1 VYGSSANGVQGIT
14 TSAGA
19 SGVYAENLS
28 GGGFGVAGRT
38 TGTGYAVFGDNA
50 NPNGWAGNFN
60 GNVSVVGN
68 QFFGSQVRQM
78 LNLWGTQ
85 YGIGVQAYTMYFRT
99 DNASPINNGF
109 AWYQGGVHNNG
120 QQNAG
125 GGTSLMTLN
134 GNELNVLGGG
144 TIEAGRIFADD
155 RSIGGRGH
163 YGYAVFGETDGPGA
177 SAVIGVNGDPAGWAG
192 DFSGRVRAQQYL
204 TSSDR
209 NVKTH
214 FEPISA
220 RDILAKVAAL
230 PITRWNF
237 TNDLRTA
244 HMGPVAQDFKAAFD
258 LGSDDKTIATVDADG
273 VALAA
278 IQGLNQKLNE
288 KDAEIQSLKQ
298 QNDSLAERLNELEA
312 AVKSLVEKK

>member
-1 VYGSSANGVQGIT
+1 
-14 TSAGA
+14 
-19 SGVYAENLS
+19 
-28 GGGFGVAGRT
+28 
-38 TGTGYAVFGDNA
+38 
-50 NPNGWAGNFN
+50 
-60 GNVSVVGN
+60 
-68 QFFGSQVRQM
+68 
-78 LNLWGTQ
+78 
-85 YGIGVQAYTMYFRT
+85 
-99 DNASPINNGF
+99 
-109 AWYQGGVHNNG
+109 
-120 QQNAG
+120 
-125 GGTSLMTLN
+125 MTLN
-134 GNELNVLGGG
+134 GNGLNVLGGG
-144 TIEAGRIFADD
+144 SIDAGRIHVDD

-163 YGYAVFGETDGPGA
+163 YGFAVLGETDGPGS
-177 SAVIGVNGDPAGWAG
+177 SAVIGVNNDAAGWAG
-192 DFSGRVRAQQYL
+192 DFSGRVRADVYL

-298 QNDSLAERLNELEA
+298 RNDSLAERLNELEA

>member
-1 VYGSSANGVQGIT
+1 VT
-14 TSAGA
+14 PPAG
-19 SGVYAENLS
+19 
-28 GGGFGVAGRT
+28 
-38 TGTGYAVFGDNA
+38 
-50 NPNGWAGNFN
+50 
-60 GNVSVVGN
+60 
-68 QFFGSQVRQM
+68 
-78 LNLWGTQ
+78 
-85 YGIGVQAYTMYFRT
+85 QA
-99 DNASPINNGF
+99 
-109 AWYQGGVHNNG
+109 
-120 QQNAG
+120 
-125 GGTSLMTLN
+125 TSL
-134 GNELNVLGGG
+134 V
-144 TIEAGRIFADD
+144 
-155 RSIGGRGH
+155 
-163 YGYAVFGETDGPGA
+163 
-177 SAVIGVNGDPAGWAG
+177 
-192 DFSGRVRAQQYL
+192 
-204 TSSDR
+204 